1 MCDTMTKLE
10 ALDYMRKNPYAK
22 VAHRLFDKNEYLYMK
37 PDGKIYTE
45 EDYLFEDFYSLYRA
59 DGMRIRTSKEWRD
72 GWYEYHKSRVI
83 ME

>member
-1 MCDTMTKLE
+1 MCNTMTKLE

-22 VAHRLFDKNEYLYMK
+22 VAHRLFDENEYLYMK

-45 EDYLFEDFYSLYRA
+45 EDYIFEDFHSSYRF

-72 GWYEYHKSRVI
+72 GWYECH
-83 ME
+83 